1 MHRKIMVV
9 TINND
14 GEEVDNSLFRY
25 NFDNYKSEHIIKTK
39 DEWLKDE
46 ISYFFREYKNC
57 SDDLIILNTK
67 KELLMR
73 DPLNKREE
81 IEETNKQ
88 ISNLETKLRD
98 IQHLMKTPDYI
109 NILKRSFIYDG
120 YSFDSQ
126 ENLMEY
132 YNENGK
138 FDYYDIGGRWQNT
151 LKKENEYGKVSLCNC
166 CKIDKLHMYQTDEE
180 KEFLTRKWNFI
191 VNDIDDGI
199 DFENKDD
206 CKVNKEYI
214 KNAFL
219 RDYGTLETYI
229 DSSIIDPPTAMVT
242 SLEEW
247 LEFEELDAKDA
258 CEKFLEA
265 LKDENPEYY
274 IYIVDIHE

>member
-9 TINND
+9 AINND
-14 GEEVDNSLFRY
+14 EEEVDSALFRY
-25 NFDNYKSEHIIKTK
+25 DCNDYKSEHIIKTK

-46 ISYFFREYKNC
+46 WSYFFTRFKSY
-57 SDDLIILNTK
+57 SDDLMTLNTMREYSSKDKGKLK
-67 KELLMR
+67 KI
-73 DPLNKREE
+73 DEE
-81 IEETNKQ
+81 ISDLK
-88 ISNLETKLRD
+88 TKIND
-98 IQHLMKTPDYI
+98 IKVLMERPDYI
-109 NILKRSFIYDG
+109 NILKRSFISDG
-120 YSFDSQ
+120 YSFDLQ
-126 ENLMEY
+126 ENLIEY
-132 YNENGK
+132 YNDNGK

-151 LKKENEYGKVSLCNC
+151 LKKENEYGKVSKCNS
-166 CKIDKLHMYQTDEE
+166 CKINELHMYPTDEE

-219 RDYGTLETYI
+219 RDYSTLETYI

-242 SLEEW
+242 SLGEW
-247 LEFEELDAKDA
+247 LEFEELDIKDA

-274 IYIVDIHE
+274 IHIVDIHE

>member
-1 MHRKIMVV
+1 MHRKIVVV
-9 TINND
+9 TETND
-14 GEEVDNSLFRY
+14 ESEVEDILFKYDFEEC
-25 NFDNYKSEHIIKTK
+25 KSEHIFKDK

-46 ISYFFREYKNC
+46 ISYYFSKYKAC
-57 SDDLIILNTK
+57 SNDLIILSTK

-81 IEETNKQ
+81 IDEIDKQ
-88 ISNLETKLRD
+88 ISKSETELRD
-98 IQHLMKTPDYI
+98 IKYLMERPDYK
-109 NILKRSFIYDG
+109 NIIKRSLMSDG

-166 CKIDKLHMYQTDEE
+166 CKIDELHMYQTDEE

-242 SLEEW
+242 SLGEW
-247 LEFEELDAKDA
+247 LEFEELDTKDA

-265 LKDENPEYY
+265 LKDENPEYC
-274 IYIVDIHE
+274 IHIVDIHE

>member
-1 MHRKIMVV
+1 MHRKIVVV

-14 GEEVDNSLFRY
+14 GEEVYDSLFRY
-25 NFDNYKSEHIIKTK
+25 DFDNCKSEHILKQK

-98 IQHLMKTPDYI
+98 IQHLMKTPDYK
-109 NILKRSFIYDG
+109 NIIKRSLISDG
-120 YSFDSQ
+120 YYFDSQ

-132 YNENGK
+132 YNKNGK
-138 FDYYDIGGRWQNT
+138 FDYYDIGGRWQDGLRTMMNGT
-151 LKKENEYGKVSLCNC
+151 IVKCNN
-166 CKIDKLHMYQTDEE
+166 CKIKNLYLKSTKSE
-180 KEFLTRKWNFI
+180 KEELTRKWNFV
-191 VNDIDDGI
+191 VNNIDDGI
-199 DFENKDD
+199 DFDNKDD

-242 SLEEW
+242 SLGEW
-247 LEFEELDAKDA
+247 LEFEELDTKDA
-258 CEKFLEA
+258 CTKFLEA
-265 LKDENPEYY
+265 LKDENQEYY
-274 IYIVDIHE
+274 IHIVDIHE

>member
-25 NFDNYKSEHIIKTK
+25 NFDNYKSEHILKKK

-98 IQHLMKTPDYI
+98 IQHLMKNTDYK
-109 NILKRSFIYDG
+109 NIIKKSLISDG
-120 YSFDSQ
+120 YYFDSQ

-132 YNENGK
+132 YNQNGK

-166 CKIDKLHMYQTDEE
+166 CRIDELHMYQTDEE
-180 KEFLTRKWNFI
+180 EEFLTRKWNFI

-219 RDYGTLETYI
+219 RDYVTLETYI
-229 DSSIIDPPTAMVT
+229 NSITINPPTAIV
-242 SLEEW
+242 SSEDEW
-247 LEFEELDAKDA
+247 IELDELTEKER
-258 CEKFLEA
+258 CEEFLNH
-265 LKDENPEYY
+265 LKKENPEHY
-274 IYIVDIHE
+274 IHVVDIHE

>member
-9 TINND
+9 TINCD
-14 GEEVDNSLFRY
+14 GEEVDNALYRY
-25 NFDNYKSEHIIKTK
+25 DFNDCKSEHLVKTK

-46 ISYFFREYKNC
+46 ISYFFRKYKDY

-88 ISNLETKLRD
+88 ISRYETELRD
-98 IQHLMKTPDYI
+98 IKYLMEKPDYK
-109 NILKRSFIYDG
+109 NIIKKSLISDG
-120 YSFDSQ
+120 YYFDSK
-126 ENLMEY
+126 ENLMKY

-151 LKKENEYGKVSLCNC
+151 LKKENEYGKVSVCNC
-166 CKIDKLHMYQTDEE
+166 CKIDELHLYQTDEE
-180 KEFLTRKWNFI
+180 KEELTRKWNFI
-191 VNDIDDGI
+191 VNNIDDGI

-242 SLEEW
+242 SLGEW
-247 LEFEELDAKDA
+247 LEFEELNIKDA
-258 CEKFLEA
+258 CEKYLEV
-265 LKDENPEYY
+265 LKEENQEYY
-274 IYIVDIHE
+274 IYVVDIHE

>member
-1 MHRKIMVV
+1 MHRKIVVV
-9 TINND
+9 TETND
-14 GEEVDNSLFRY
+14 ESEVEDILFKYDFEEC
-25 NFDNYKSEHIIKTK
+25 KSEHIFKDK

-46 ISYFFREYKNC
+46 ISYYFSKYKAC
-57 SDDLIILNTK
+57 SNDLIILSTK

-81 IEETNKQ
+81 IDEIDKQ
-88 ISNLETKLRD
+88 ISKSETELRD
-98 IQHLMKTPDYI
+98 IKYLMERPDYK
-109 NILKRSFIYDG
+109 NIIKRSLMSDG

-138 FDYYDIGGRWQNT
+138 FDYYDIGGRWQDGLRTMMNGT
-151 LKKENEYGKVSLCNC
+151 IVKCNNCKIKDLYLKSTKSEKKE
-166 CKIDKLHMYQTDEE
+166 
-180 KEFLTRKWNFI
+180 LTRKWNFI

-242 SLEEW
+242 SLGEW
-247 LEFEELDAKDA
+247 LEFEELDTKDA

-265 LKDENPEYY
+265 LKDENTEYY
-274 IYIVDIHE
+274 IHIVDIHE

>member
-1 MHRKIMVV
+1 
-9 TINND
+9 
-14 GEEVDNSLFRY
+14 
-25 NFDNYKSEHIIKTK
+25 
-39 DEWLKDE
+39 
-46 ISYFFREYKNC
+46 
-57 SDDLIILNTK
+57 
-67 KELLMR
+67 MR

-98 IQHLMKTPDYI
+98 IQHLMKTPDYK
-109 NILKRSFIYDG
+109 NIIKRSLISDG
-120 YSFDSQ
+120 YYFDSQ

-166 CKIDKLHMYQTDEE
+166 CKIDELHMYQTDEE

-242 SLEEW
+242 SLGEW
-247 LEFEELDAKDA
+247 LEFEELDTKDA

-265 LKDENPEYY
+265 RELAEKNPYVSIADWNKVAKEHPEIWAGTDQVHFGNDSNMIEEGAKLYAET
-274 IYIVDIHE
+274 IAAAVKAAQELPVKSK